1 MWHCLIIEDD
11 YENAR
16 YIANGLSELR
26 HNAVVCGNGA
36 DGMRRATEQ
45 KWDIVILD
53 RMLPGN
59 IDGLSILS
67 TLRALG
73 NKTPV
78 LVLSALSGV
87 DERVRGLKSGGDDYL
102 TKPFAFSELV
112 ARIEALV
119 RRAGVDET
127 LKELRVAD
135 LKLDLISRRVERNGQ
150 AINLQPREYRLLAHL
165 MQNAGN
171 VVTRTMLLEAVWDYR
186 FDPQSNVIDVQI
198 SRLRRKIDTGHSL
211 QLIRTV
217 WGEGYI
223 LSANPAD
230 PMPNS

>member
-1 MWHCLIIEDD
+1 
-11 YENAR
+11 
-16 YIANGLSELR
+16 
-26 HNAVVCGNGA
+26 
-36 DGMRRATEQ
+36 
-45 KWDIVILD
+45 
-53 RMLPGN
+53 
-59 IDGLSILS
+59 
-67 TLRALG
+67 
-73 NKTPV
+73 
-78 LVLSALSGV
+78 
-87 DERVRGLKSGGDDYL
+87 
-102 TKPFAFSELV
+102 
-112 ARIEALV
+112 V

-198 SRLRRKIDTGHSL
+198 GPSPRKIDTGHSL